1 MDISRRT
8 MMAGT
13 AGAILAAH
21 AGQAADSPSPYAKF
35 VGEGR
40 RSIKIVRVVSGDD
53 GHSKFEET
61 MVTPQAG
68 PGNSPLVQFL
78 NRKATAYAVYSSPP
92 GHEQPERKVLA
103 GTPELLYL
111 IAGST
116 TFTTRTGAFE
126 STVGTLMI
134 FENSKGTGHSEKS
147 GPEGY
152 TAIKLLLAE

>member
-1 MDISRRT
+1 MDISRRA

-21 AGQAADSPSPYAKF
+21 AGQAADAPSPYAKF

-40 RSIKIVRVVSGDD
+40 RTIKIMRVLSGDD
-53 GHSKFEET
+53 GHSRFEEMT
-61 MVTPQAG
+61 VTPQPS
-68 PGNSPLVQFL
+68 PGANPLVQFL

-111 IAGST
+111 MAGST
-116 TFTTRTGAFE
+116 TFTTRSGSFE
-126 STVGTLMI
+126 STTGTLMI
-134 FENSKGTGHSEKS
+134 FENSKGTGHTEKS